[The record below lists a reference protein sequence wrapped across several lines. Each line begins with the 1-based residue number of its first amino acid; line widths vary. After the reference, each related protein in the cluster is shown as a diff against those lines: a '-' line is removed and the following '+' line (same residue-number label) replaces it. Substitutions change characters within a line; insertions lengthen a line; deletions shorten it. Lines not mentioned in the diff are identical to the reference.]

1 MKKLLF
7 VLLMLVQTPVFAVPV
22 VPNFSAGS
30 VTSRTE
36 STQDTREII
45 KSYSYST
52 GYTYAVGGTN
62 ITGSGTISPT
72 NTTVGTQTLNGV
84 SSSWTGVNSLPT
96 WSQTVPGAATNF
108 SQSYMGPG
116 LQSVTEVDR
125 TIQIQSVTEST
136 SVFTQ

>member
-1 MKKLLF
+1 MLAGSP
-7 VLLMLVQTPVFAVPV
+7 VLAVPE

-36 STQDTREII
+36 STQNTTEVIR
-45 KSYSYST
+45 SYSYST

-72 NTTVGTQTLNGV
+72 NTTVGSQVLNGV
-84 SSSWTGVNSLPT
+84 SSSWTGVNSLPS
-96 WSQTVPGAATNF
+96 WSQTTPGAATNF

>member
-1 MKKLLF
+1 MNKALFLLLIF
-7 VLLMLVQTPVFAVPV
+7 AGNPVLAVPV

-84 SSSWTGVNSLPT
+84 SSSWTGVNSLPS
-96 WSQTVPGAATNF
+96 WSQTTPGAATNF

>member
-1 MKKLLF
+1 M
-7 VLLMLVQTPVFAVPV
+7 FAVPV

-30 VTSRTE
+30 VSSRTE

-45 KSYSYST
+45 RSYSYST

-72 NTTVGTQTLNGV
+72 NTTVGSQVLNGV
-84 SSSWTGVNSLPT
+84 SSTWTGASSLPS
-96 WSQTVPGAATNF
+96 WSQTTPGAATNF

>member
-1 MKKLLF
+1 MKKILFALL
-7 VLLMLVQTPVFAVPV
+7 LIAQSPALAVPV

-52 GYTYAVGGTN
+52 GYTYSVGGTN

-84 SSSWTGVNSLPT
+84 SSSWTGVNSLPS

-108 SQSYMGPG
+108 TQSYMGPG

>member
-1 MKKLLF
+1 MNKALF
-7 VLLMLVQTPVFAVPV
+7 LLLMLAGSPVLAVPV

-36 STQDTREII
+36 STQNTTEVIP
-45 KSYSYST
+45 SYSYST

-72 NTTVGTQTLNGV
+72 NTTVGRQVLNGV
-84 SSSWTGVNSLPT
+84 SSSLTGVTSLPS
-96 WSQTVPGAATNF
+96 WSQTTPGAATNF

-125 TIQIQSVTEST
+125 SIKIQSVTEST
-136 SVFTQ
+136 YVFTQ

>member
-7 VLLMLVQTPVFAVPV
+7 LLLMLAQNPVFAVPV

-52 GYTYAVGGTN
+52 GYTYSVGGTN
-62 ITGSGTISPT
+62 ISGSDTISPT
-72 NTTVGTQTLNGV
+72 NRTVGTQVLNGV
-84 SSSWTGVNSLPT
+84 SSTWTGVNSLPT
-96 WSQTVPGAATNF
+96 WSQTTPGAATNF
-108 SQSYMGPG
+108 TQSYMGPG

>member
-1 MKKLLF
+1 M
-7 VLLMLVQTPVFAVPV
+7 FAVPV

-36 STQDTREII
+36 STQSTSEII
-45 KSYSYST
+45 RSYSYST

-62 ITGSGTISPT
+62 ITGAETISPT
-72 NTTVGTQTLNGV
+72 NKTAGTQTINGV
-84 SSSWTGVNSLPT
+84 SSTWTGVNTLPT
-96 WSQTVPGAATNF
+96 WSQTTPGAATNF

-125 TIQIQSVTEST
+125 TIELQSVTEST

>member
-1 MKKLLF
+1 MNKALF
-7 VLLMLVQTPVFAVPV
+7 LLLMLAGSQVFAVPV

-72 NTTVGTQTLNGV
+72 NTTVGTQVLNGV
-84 SSSWTGVNSLPT
+84 SSTWTGVNGLPS
-96 WSQTVPGAATNF
+96 WSQTTPGAATNF

-116 LQSVTEVDR
+116 LQSVVEVDR

>member
-1 MKKLLF
+1 M
-7 VLLMLVQTPVFAVPV
+7 FAVPV

-36 STQDTREII
+36 STQSTSEII
-45 KSYSYST
+45 RSYSYST

-62 ITGSGTISPT
+62 ITGAETISPT
-72 NTTVGTQTLNGV
+72 NKTAGTQTINGV
-84 SSSWTGVNSLPT
+84 SSTWTGVNTLPT
-96 WSQTVPGAATNF
+96 WSQTTPGAATNF

-125 TIQIQSVTEST
+125 TIEIQSVTEST
-136 SVFTQ
+136 SVFTE

>member
-1 MKKLLF
+1 MNKALF
-7 VLLMLVQTPVFAVPV
+7 LLLMLAGTPVFAVPV

>member
-36 STQDTREII
+36 STEDTREII

-52 GYTYAVGGTN
+52 GYTYSVGGTN
-62 ITGSGTISPT
+62 ITGSSTISPT
-72 NTTVGTQTLNGV
+72 NTTVGTQVLNGV
-84 SSSWTGVNSLPT
+84 SSTWTGASSLPT
-96 WSQTVPGAATNF
+96 WSQTTPGAATNF
-108 SQSYMGPG
+108 TQSYMGPG

-125 TIQIQSVTEST
+125 TVQIQSITEST

>member
-1 MKKLLF
+1 MNKALF
-7 VLLMLVQTPVFAVPV
+7 LLLMLAGSPGFAVPV

-72 NTTVGTQTLNGV
+72 NTTVGTQVLNGV
-84 SSSWTGVNSLPT
+84 SSTWTGVNGLPS
-96 WSQTVPGAATNF
+96 WSQTTPGAATNF

-116 LQSVTEVDR
+116 LQSVVEVDR

>member
-52 GYTYAVGGTN
+52 GYTYSVGGTN
-62 ITGSGTISPT
+62 ITGSSTISPT
-72 NTTVGTQTLNGV
+72 NTTVGTQVLNGV
-84 SSSWTGVNSLPT
+84 SSTWTGASSLPT
-96 WSQTVPGAATNF
+96 WRQTTPGAATNF
-108 SQSYMGPG
+108 TQSYMGPG

-125 TIQIQSVTEST
+125 TVQIQSITEST

>member
-7 VLLMLVQTPVFAVPV
+7 LLLLLAQNPVFAVPV

-36 STQDTREII
+36 SSQNTREII

-72 NTTVGTQTLNGV
+72 NATVGTQVLNGV
-84 SSSWTGVNSLPT
+84 SSTWTGVNSLPS
-96 WSQTVPGAATNF
+96 WSQTTEGAATNF

-116 LQSVTEVDR
+116 LQSVVEVDR
-125 TIQIQSVTEST
+125 TIEIQSVTEST

>member
-1 MKKLLF
+1 MFLHQNTK
-7 VLLMLVQTPVFAVPV
+7 
-22 VPNFSAGS
+22 
-30 VTSRTE
+30 
-36 STQDTREII
+36 EIL

-62 ITGSGTISPT
+62 ITGAETISPT
-72 NTTVGTQTLNGV
+72 NSTVGSQVLNGV
-84 SSSWTGVNSLPT
+84 TSTWTGVSSIPT

-125 TIQIQSVTEST
+125 TIEIKSITEST

>member
-7 VLLMLVQTPVFAVPV
+7 LLLILTQRPVIAVPV

-52 GYTYAVGGTN
+52 GYTYSAGGTN
-62 ITGSGTISPT
+62 ITAGGNLNPT
-72 NTTVGTQTLNGV
+72 NTTVGTQTINGV
-84 SSSWTGVNSLPT
+84 SSSWTGVNSMPSFT
-96 WSQTVPGAATNF
+96 QTTPGAATNF
-108 SQSYMGPG
+108 TQSYMGPG

>member
-1 MKKLLF
+1 MNKALF
-7 VLLMLVQTPVFAVPV
+7 LLLMLAGSPVFAVPV

-36 STQDTREII
+36 SSQNTKEII

-62 ITGSGTISPT
+62 ITGAETISPT
-72 NTTVGTQTLNGV
+72 NSTVGSQVLNGV
-84 SSSWTGVNSLPT
+84 TSTWTGVSSIPT

-125 TIQIQSVTEST
+125 TIEIKSITEST

>member
-7 VLLMLVQTPVFAVPV
+7 LLLMLAQNPVFAVPV

-52 GYTYAVGGTN
+52 GYTYSVGGTN
-62 ITGSGTISPT
+62 ISGSDTISPT
-72 NTTVGTQTLNGV
+72 NRTVGTQVLNGV
-84 SSSWTGVNSLPT
+84 SSTWTGVNSLPT
-96 WSQTVPGAATNF
+96 WSQTTPGAATNF
-108 SQSYMGPG
+108 TQSYMGPG
-116 LQSVTEVDR
+116 LQSVVEVDR

>member
-1 MKKLLF
+1 MNKALFLL
-7 VLLMLVQTPVFAVPV
+7 LILSGSPVFAVPV
-22 VPNFSAGS
+22 VPNLSAGS

-52 GYTYAVGGTN
+52 GYTYSVGGTN
-62 ITGSGTISPT
+62 ITGSSTISPT
-72 NTTVGTQTLNGV
+72 NTTVGSQTLNGV
-84 SSSWTGVNSLPT
+84 SSTWTGASSLPT
-96 WSQTVPGAATNF
+96 WSQTTPGAATNF
-108 SQSYMGPG
+108 TQSYMGPG

>member
-1 MKKLLF
+1 MLAGSP
-7 VLLMLVQTPVFAVPV
+7 VLAVPV

-36 STQDTREII
+36 SSQNTKEII

-62 ITGSGTISPT
+62 ITGAETISPT
-72 NTTVGTQTLNGV
+72 NSTVGSQVLNGV
-84 SSSWTGVNSLPT
+84 TSTWTGVSSIPT

-136 SVFTQ
+136 STFTQ

>member
-1 MKKLLF
+1 MLAGSP
-7 VLLMLVQTPVFAVPV
+7 VLAVPV

-36 STQDTREII
+36 SSQNTKEII

-62 ITGSGTISPT
+62 ITGAETISPT
-72 NTTVGTQTLNGV
+72 NSTVGSQVLNGV
-84 SSSWTGVNSLPT
+84 TSTWTGVSSIPT

-125 TIQIQSVTEST
+125 TIEIKSITEST

>member
-1 MKKLLF
+1 
-7 VLLMLVQTPVFAVPV
+7 MLAGSPVFAVPV

-36 STQDTREII
+36 SSQNTKEII

-62 ITGSGTISPT
+62 ITGAETISPT
-72 NTTVGTQTLNGV
+72 NSTVGSQVLNGV
-84 SSSWTGVNSLPT
+84 TSTWTGVSSIPT

-125 TIQIQSVTEST
+125 TIEIKSITEST

>member
-1 MKKLLF
+1 MNKALFLLLF
-7 VLLMLVQTPVFAVPV
+7 LSGSPVLAVPV

-45 KSYSYST
+45 KRYSYST
-52 GYTYAVGGTN
+52 GYTYSVGGTN
-62 ITGSGTISPT
+62 ITGSSTISPT
-72 NTTVGTQTLNGV
+72 NTTVGSQTLNGV
-84 SSSWTGVNSLPT
+84 SSKWTGASSLPT
-96 WSQTVPGAATNF
+96 WSQTTPGAATNF

-116 LQSVTEVDR
+116 LQSVVEVDR

>member
-1 MKKLLF
+1 MLAGSP
-7 VLLMLVQTPVFAVPV
+7 VLAVPV

-36 STQDTREII
+36 SSQNTKEII

-62 ITGSGTISPT
+62 ITGAETISPT
-72 NTTVGTQTLNGV
+72 NSTVGSQVLNGV
-84 SSSWTGVNSLPT
+84 TSTWTGVSSIPT

-125 TIQIQSVTEST
+125 TIEI
-136 SVFTQ
+136 

>member
-1 MKKLLF
+1 MNKALFLL
-7 VLLMLVQTPVFAVPV
+7 LILSGSPVFAVPV
-22 VPNFSAGS
+22 VPNFSSGS

-52 GYTYAVGGTN
+52 GYTYSVGGTN
-62 ITGSGTISPT
+62 ITGSSTISPT
-72 NTTVGTQTLNGV
+72 NTTVGSQTLNGV
-84 SSSWTGVNSLPT
+84 SSTWTGASALPT
-96 WSQTVPGAATNF
+96 WSQTTPGAATNF
-108 SQSYMGPG
+108 TQSYMGPG

>member
-1 MKKLLF
+1 
-7 VLLMLVQTPVFAVPV
+7 MLAGTPVFAVPV

-36 STQDTREII
+36 STQNTTEVIR
-45 KSYSYST
+45 SYSYST

-72 NTTVGTQTLNGV
+72 NTTVGSQVLNGV
-84 SSSWTGVNSLPT
+84 GSSWTGVNSLPS
-96 WSQTVPGAATNF
+96 WSQTTPGAATNF

-125 TIQIQSVTEST
+125 TIKIQSVTEST

>member
-1 MKKLLF
+1 M
-7 VLLMLVQTPVFAVPV
+7 
-22 VPNFSAGS
+22 S
-30 VTSRTE
+30 
-36 STQDTREII
+36 EI
-45 KSYSYST
+45 KVNKVSPRS
-52 GYTYAVGGTN
+52 GTN
-62 ITGSGTISPT
+62 VQLGDSGDTITIPAGATFAGTQNIANSALTGSGTISPT

>member
-1 MKKLLF
+1 MNKALFLLLILSGSP
-7 VLLMLVQTPVFAVPV
+7 VLAVPV

-52 GYTYAVGGTN
+52 GYTYSVGGTN
-62 ITGSGTISPT
+62 ITGSGTISPA
-72 NTTVGTQTLNGV
+72 NTTVGSQTLNGV
-84 SSSWTGVNSLPT
+84 SSTWTGASSLPT
-96 WSQTVPGAATNF
+96 WSQTTPGAATNF
-108 SQSYMGPG
+108 TQSYMGPG

>member
-1 MKKLLF
+1 M
-7 VLLMLVQTPVFAVPV
+7 FAVPV

-36 STQDTREII
+36 STQSTSEII
-45 KSYSYST
+45 RSYSYST

-62 ITGSGTISPT
+62 ITGAETISPT
-72 NTTVGTQTLNGV
+72 NKTAGTQTINGV
-84 SSSWTGVNSLPT
+84 SSTWTGVNTLPT
-96 WSQTVPGAATNF
+96 WSQTTPGAATNF

-125 TIQIQSVTEST
+125 TIEIQSVTEST

>member
-1 MKKLLF
+1 M
-7 VLLMLVQTPVFAVPV
+7 FAVPV

-36 STQDTREII
+36 STQSTSEII
-45 KSYSYST
+45 RSYSYST

-62 ITGSGTISPT
+62 ITGAETISPT
-72 NTTVGTQTLNGV
+72 NKTAGTQTINGV
-84 SSSWTGVNSLPT
+84 SSTWTGVNTLPT
-96 WSQTVPGAATNF
+96 WSQTTPGAATNF

-116 LQSVTEVDR
+116 LQSVVEVDR

>member
-1 MKKLLF
+1 MNKALFLL
-7 VLLMLVQTPVFAVPV
+7 LILAGSPVFAVPV

-84 SSSWTGVNSLPT
+84 LSWTGVNSLLHGVKPFQVQPLISVKVT
-96 WSQTVPGAATNF
+96 WAQDSN
-108 SQSYMGPG
+108 
-116 LQSVTEVDR
+116 L
-125 TIQIQSVTEST
+125 
-136 SVFTQ
+136 

>member
-1 MKKLLF
+1 MLAGSP
-7 VLLMLVQTPVFAVPV
+7 VLAVPV

-36 STQDTREII
+36 SSQNTKEII

-62 ITGSGTISPT
+62 ITGAETISPT
-72 NTTVGTQTLNGV
+72 NSTVGSQVLNGV
-84 SSSWTGVNSLPT
+84 TSTWTGVSSIPT
-96 WSQTVPGAATNF
+96 WSQAVPGAATNF

-125 TIQIQSVTEST
+125 TIEIKSITEST